1 MDGLICAVCK
11 MREEEDRLK
20 REREAQMQAEQEA
33 HELALGRSRRAR
45 ACG

>member
-20 REREAQMQAEQEA
+20 KEREAQMQAEHKA
-33 HELALGRSRRAR
+33 HQLALGRSCRAR
-45 ACG
+45 ACN